1 VIQLS
6 KPKLVILAGG
16 LGKRLRPFTL
26 FLPKPMLP
34 MGDRPILSH
43 VVSWAAKEGLTDIIM
58 ATAYFGKIIEDFFD
72 DGSDQG
78 VKITYAR
85 SKRPL
90 SSGGQLKTV
99 EKLIKG
105 TFVLTY
111 SDIIT
116 DMSMDPVLKFH
127 ADKGAK
133 VTIIARRIEIPLRF
147 GELKVDGD
155 GRLTG
160 WEEKPVIRSLINAG
174 MFVMEP
180 DVFKFVKEGE
190 VVSMDVVVRR
200 MTESGLPVY
209 VYEPSANFVD
219 IADQESYERANEE
232 FSKVLGDI

>member
-1 VIQLS
+1 MA

-34 MGDRPILSH
+34 IGDRPILSH
-43 VVSWAAKEGLTDIIM
+43 VVSWAAKEGLTDVII
-58 ATAYFGKIIEDFFD
+58 ATAYLGKIIEDFFD
-72 DGSDQG
+72 SGADYG
-78 VKITYAR
+78 VRIRYAR

-99 EKLIKG
+99 ENLVKG

-116 DMSMDPVLKFH
+116 DAPMGPILSFH
-127 ADKGAK
+127 AERKAK
-133 VTIIARRIEIPLRF
+133 VTIVARRIQIPLRF
-147 GELKVDGD
+147 GELKINEG
-155 GRLTG
+155 GRLVA
-160 WEEKPVIRSLINAG
+160 WDEKPVIKSLINAG
-174 MFVMEP
+174 IFVMEP

-200 MTESGLPVY
+200 MMENGLPVY
-209 VYEPSANFVD
+209 VYESAANFVD
-219 IADQESYERANEE
+219 IADQESYEKANEE
-232 FSKVLGDI
+232 FSKVLGNV

>member
-1 VIQLS
+1 MT

-34 MGDRPILSH
+34 IGDKPILSH
-43 VVSWAAKEGLTDIIM
+43 IIDWAAKEGITDVII
-58 ATAYFGKIIEDFFD
+58 ATAYLGKIIEDYFN

-99 EKLIKG
+99 EALVND

-111 SDIIT
+111 SDVIT
-116 DMSMDPVLKFH
+116 NAPIDPILRFH
-127 ADKGAK
+127 SEKRSK
-133 VTIIARRIEIPLRF
+133 LTIIARQVEIPFRF
-147 GELKVDGD
+147 GELRVDSS
-155 GRLTG
+155 GRMLG
-160 WEEKPVIRSLINAG
+160 WEEKPLIRRLVNAG
-174 MFVMEP
+174 IFVMEP
-180 DVFKFVKEGE
+180 DVFKFVRENE

-200 MTESGLPVY
+200 MMERGLPTY
-209 VYEPSANFVD
+209 AYESDANFVD
-219 IADQESYERANEE
+219 VADQKSYEKADEE
-232 FSKVLGDI
+232 FSKVLGNI